1 LEVAE
6 MSRVDIVVPCYNY
19 GRFLEACI
27 QSVLEQSHT
36 DFRLLIIDDASSDDT
51 PAIAEKLAR
60 TDRRIS
66 FISHSQN
73 WGHAKSFNQGIDWA
87 SGDYFLLLSAD
98 DLLAPGALERA
109 AEVMD
114 EHPEIVLTH
123 GKTIPWQNDTP
134 FPQIEGQQNY
144 TWTQHDL
151 LREMCEV
158 GANLVGCPSAIGRT
172 YVQKLIGGYR
182 VSLLHTG
189 DLEMWLRYAAQ
200 GAVAKIDAVQAI
212 YRIHSSNMSHAYYT
226 TDYQHRKAAFDCFFD
241 EYANCIAESHHLWS
255 QADRALANGA
265 FVEAVR
271 LILVGIRESRRD
283 RISGG
288 FQLLRWSVHLNPRLR
303 YAPPLAELVLNARQ
317 RLSET
322 RG

>member
-1 LEVAE
+1 

-36 DFRLLIIDDASSDDT
+36 DFRVLIVDDASSDNT
-51 PAIAEKLAR
+51 SAIAENLAR

-66 FISHSQN
+66 LISHSEN

-123 GKTIPWQNDTP
+123 GKTIPWQNDMP
-134 FPQIEGQQNY
+134 FPQIELQEY
-144 TWTQHDL
+144 TWTHHDL
-151 LREMCEV
+151 LHETCQV
-158 GANLVGCPSAIGRT
+158 GVNLVGCASAIGRT
-172 YVQKLIGGYR
+172 CVQKSIGGYR
-182 VSLLHTG
+182 VALLHTG
-189 DLEMWLRYAAQ
+189 DMEMWLRFAAQ

-212 YRIHSSNMSHAYYT
+212 YRIHSSNMSLAYYA
-226 TDYQHRKAAFDCFFD
+226 TDYQHRKAAFDSFFD
-241 EYANCIAESHHLWS
+241 EYANRIAESHHLWS
-255 QADRALANGA
+255 QADRALADGA
-265 FVEAVR
+265 FVQAIR
-271 LILVGIRESRRD
+271 LILVGIRDSRRE
-283 RISGG
+283 RIRGG
-288 FQLLRWSVHLNPRLR
+288 FQLLRWSIHLNPRLR
-303 YAPPLAELVLNARQ
+303 YVAPLAELVLLARQ
-317 RLSET
+317 RLSD
-322 RG
+322 RIG

>member
-1 LEVAE
+1 
-6 MSRVDIVVPCYNY
+6 MSRVDIVVPCHNY
-19 GRFLEACI
+19 GRFLETCI

-36 DFRLLIIDDASSDDT
+36 DFRVLIIDDASSDDS
-51 PAIAEKLAR
+51 PAIAENLAR

-66 FISHSQN
+66 LISHSEN

-98 DLLAPGALERA
+98 DCLAPGALERA

-114 EHPEIVLTH
+114 EHPEIVLTY
-123 GKTIPWQNDTP
+123 GKTVPWQNDMP
-134 FPQIEGQQNY
+134 FPQIELQQNY

-158 GANLVGCPSAIGRT
+158 GENLVGCPSAISRT
-172 YVQKLIGGYR
+172 YVQKSIGGYR

-189 DLEMWLRYAAQ
+189 DLEMWLRFAAQ

-212 YRIHSSNMSHAYYT
+212 YGIHSSNMSLGYYA
-226 TDYQHRKAAFDCFFD
+226 TDYQHRKAAFDSFFD
-241 EYANCIAESHHLWS
+241 EYANRIADSHHLWS

-265 FVEAVR
+265 FVHAVR
-271 LILVGIRESRRD
+271 LILGGIRDSRRD

-288 FQLLRWSVHLNPRLR
+288 FQLLRWSIHLNPRLR
-303 YAPPLAELVLNARQ
+303 YVPPLAELVLLARQ
-317 RLSET
+317 RLSD
-322 RG
+322 RIG